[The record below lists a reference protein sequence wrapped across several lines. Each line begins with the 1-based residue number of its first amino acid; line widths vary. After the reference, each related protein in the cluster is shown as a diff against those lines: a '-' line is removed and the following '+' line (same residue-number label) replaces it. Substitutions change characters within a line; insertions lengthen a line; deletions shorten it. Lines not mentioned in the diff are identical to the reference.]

1 MGLGK
6 TIQSTGFLHQLHALP
21 QTRVR
26 GPFLIVAPLSLIGQW
41 QSESQTWAP
50 DLNVVFYHGSADA
63 REFIAKHEFYYS
75 DQFVPKQTAARLKKM
90 HVTKFHIL
98 ITTYEVVLKDVD
110 VLKKIRWKAL
120 IVDEAHRLKNP
131 KARLFEE
138 LASVPRDFCILL
150 TGTPLQN
157 STEELWALL
166 YFADPFTFKSKE
178 DFIEKFGELSDAKQV
193 SDLHTV
199 LKPYLLRR
207 VKEDVEKSLPPKEE
221 TILEVTLTPIQKKY
235 YKAIYERNTAFLFK
249 GSKPSNAPSLMNVMM
264 ELRKACNHPFLIR
277 GAEERIVEDAIASV
291 KDKAEEAGIEPSV
304 EPMKIFGEQLIKSS
318 GKFVLLA
325 KLLPKLYSGGHKV
338 LIFSQMVKV
347 LDLLEELL
355 KWKKYRYER
364 LDGSTNATSRVSA
377 VDRFIRKACQR
388 FVMLLSTRAGGL
400 GLNLTAADTVI
411 IFDSDWNPQ
420 NDLQA
425 MARSHRIGQTRPVR
439 VYRLLTAKT
448 YEMHMFHSA
457 SMKLGLDRA
466 VLAHQR
472 QQDGDDG
479 DGTSKKKDKESQAK
493 EIDALLKKGAYDV
506 FRDDDDNEAQKFM
519 ETDIDQLLEQSAKK
533 VTYGAANTSISSGL
547 GSFSKASFVTDTG
560 DGDKDVDL
568 DDPDFWAKA
577 VGLAAPV
584 ETPEE
589 IAQMI
594 DDGVKRSRKQV
605 QVYDPFADM
614 NEAEQKKKD
623 KIAQKV
629 KDEKEERE
637 RQRLERRLRKVE
649 DSSIHNKKKKDRD
662 SASVSSSPTNIDLME
677 DTTPKPKKIKKS
689 ERSKAQ
695 RRAENEDPTLERLK
709 QAWDVPQRNRGS
721 SSLLRFGFGRLCKI
735 RNDSNLTSLS
745 LQDLEVFVRA
755 YLFQIALQVAVSIMK
770 QLRAKGFTA
779 KSIEDIAEGELR
791 TVVCYWLG
799 YSSESEVSWICESVS
814 SVAAMHVDVASCTR
828 YLRMPLSLVDGDYVT
843 ELRKGPALRALRR
856 VGIMDR
862 LNSIIDDVAN
872 DVIASLGPEEMGRRG
887 CLIKDYSTMDTDSK
901 CRHLT
906 SEELVLGLGALLDS
920 HAEQT
925 NAPAVWWN
933 RSCDLALVVGSFVH
947 GFGNYES
954 MRSDEELPF
963 ASLMGAHAAHD
974 VGCAAA
980 GRFFIA
986 ATMISRR
993 VFDEALESSKAKAQL
1008 EAHAAVAAAVAATKK
1023 AHAEGASD
1031 DIIKGA
1037 TAGVTDAV
1045 NELDVEADDLHLVT
1059 LTRLNRR
1066 ISESHRSCL
1075 RQERTEGLGSDVKP
1089 SDLLPLPDPRVLDSR
1104 LAELVETIETR
1115 SVPTSTITQPLSSLI
1130 ADKPEPVVSS
1140 HEILESS
1147 RRRFNA
1153 APDNFGRDSN
1163 GIGFSG
1169 NQCGSTHRSLDD
1181 GSDYA
1186 VGSASPDLN
1195 FIATGN
1201 DGPRYLRA
1209 LGVPINITRYAIV
1222 SVVNAD
1228 RLIVE
1233 KMLANEK
1240 ERNFGKKLEHK
1251 REKKMTEFNADK
1263 IGSDDFDKVDGAPSK
1278 EEYEILETIPAVIS
1292 QDAILP
1298 AIRENSR
1305 LRASV
1310 CAVALH
1316 YGCPIGKADGCTISE
1331 FIVHSLQE
1339 HTPFSQALTSLF
1351 TFAKFT
1357 DKVKVLSGKIDFPPE
1372 MDIHAYVEDILL
1384 PHCLRISVYGNGPT
1398 TRYTRV
1404 SKGTFETAQGL
1415 SLYPEPFAPS
1425 QTPLP
1430 DPTLGAADHSIEA
1443 VLSACA
1449 ILRRVRLLRAAQY
1462 AVSGA
1467 LSSDQLRMIF
1477 SSQVLCQS
1485 MGDLPSWWNPCIHDL
1500 ALLVSVASGGI
1511 FNVFQNREGTV
1522 FDERGVV
1529 EEQVKS
1535 FAKTLNGTR
1544 HDIDAYV
1551 KGQTSEFPSPNA
1563 LERRLALLCS
1573 ETTKHLN
1580 DDTCYIHLPMFDHGG
1595 WPRN

>member
-6 TIQSTGFLHQLHALP
+6 TIQSTGFLHQLHALQ
-21 QTRVR
+21 QTQVR

-63 REFIAKHEFYYS
+63 REFIAQQEFYYT
-75 DQFVPKQTAARLKKM
+75 DQFLPKQTVAKLKKM

-166 YFADPFTFKSKE
+166 YFSDPITFKSKE

-277 GAEERIVEDAIASV
+277 GAEERIVADAIASA
-291 KDKAEEAGIEPSV
+291 KDTTDEMGIEPMV

-479 DGTSKKKDKESQAK
+479 DGKSKKRDKESQAK

-506 FRDDDDNEAQKFM
+506 FRDEDDNEAQKFM

-533 VTYGAANTSISSGL
+533 VTYGTANTSISSGL

-577 VGLAAPV
+577 VGLAAPI

-594 DDGVKRSRKQV
+594 DDGVKRSRRQV

-629 KDEKEERE
+629 KDEKEEKE
-637 RQRLERRLRKVE
+637 RQRLERKLRKIE
-649 DSSIHNKKKKDRD
+649 DKDKRRKDREPG
-662 SASVSSSPTNIDLME
+662 SGSSSPITVEVME
-677 DTTPKPKKIKKS
+677 DTTPKPKKLKKS

-695 RRAENEDPTLERLK
+695 RRAENADPTLERLK

-721 SSLLRFGFGRLCKI
+721 SSLLRFGFGRFCKL
-735 RNDSNLTSLS
+735 RNDSNLTSLA
-745 LQDLEVFVRA
+745 LQDIEIFVRA
-755 YLFQIALQVAVSIMK
+755 YLFQIAVQVAVSIMTK
-770 QLRAKGFTA
+770 LRKHDVPSM
-779 KSIEDIAEGELR
+779 SISDIAEGEMR
-791 TVVCYWLG
+791 AAISYWLG
-799 YSSESEVSWICESVS
+799 SSSEREVSWICESVCS
-814 SVAAMHVDVASCTR
+814 ASALQLEIEASTR
-828 YLRMPLSLVDGDYVT
+828 FFRMPLSLADVDYVA

-856 VGIMDR
+856 IGILDR
-862 LNSIIDDVAN
+862 LNLIMEKVVDEIIVA
-872 DVIASLGPEEMGRRG
+872 LGPEEMGRRG
-887 CLIKDYSTMDTDSK
+887 CLVKDYSTIDTDLK

-906 SEELVLGLGALLDS
+906 SEELILGLGARLDKKS
-920 HAEQT
+920 T
-925 NAPAVWWN
+925 P
-933 RSCDLALVVGSFVH
+933 VGH
-947 GFGNYES
+947 
-954 MRSDEELPF
+954 
-963 ASLMGAHAAHD
+963 
-974 VGCAAA
+974 
-980 GRFFIA
+980 
-986 ATMISRR
+986 
-993 VFDEALESSKAKAQL
+993 
-1008 EAHAAVAAAVAATKK
+1008 
-1023 AHAEGASD
+1023 
-1031 DIIKGA
+1031 
-1037 TAGVTDAV
+1037 
-1045 NELDVEADDLHLVT
+1045 LH
-1059 LTRLNRR
+1059 
-1066 ISESHRSCL
+1066 
-1075 RQERTEGLGSDVKP
+1075 
-1089 SDLLPLPDPRVLDSR
+1089 
-1104 LAELVETIETR
+1104 
-1115 SVPTSTITQPLSSLI
+1115 
-1130 ADKPEPVVSS
+1130 
-1140 HEILESS
+1140 
-1147 RRRFNA
+1147 
-1153 APDNFGRDSN
+1153 
-1163 GIGFSG
+1163 
-1169 NQCGSTHRSLDD
+1169 
-1181 GSDYA
+1181 
-1186 VGSASPDLN
+1186 
-1195 FIATGN
+1195 
-1201 DGPRYLRA
+1201 
-1209 LGVPINITRYAIV
+1209 
-1222 SVVNAD
+1222 
-1228 RLIVE
+1228 
-1233 KMLANEK
+1233 
-1240 ERNFGKKLEHK
+1240 
-1251 REKKMTEFNADK
+1251 
-1263 IGSDDFDKVDGAPSK
+1263 
-1278 EEYEILETIPAVIS
+1278 
-1292 QDAILP
+1292 
-1298 AIRENSR
+1298 
-1305 LRASV
+1305 
-1310 CAVALH
+1310 
-1316 YGCPIGKADGCTISE
+1316 
-1331 FIVHSLQE
+1331 
-1339 HTPFSQALTSLF
+1339 
-1351 TFAKFT
+1351 
-1357 DKVKVLSGKIDFPPE
+1357 
-1372 MDIHAYVEDILL
+1372 
-1384 PHCLRISVYGNGPT
+1384 
-1398 TRYTRV
+1398 
-1404 SKGTFETAQGL
+1404 
-1415 SLYPEPFAPS
+1415 
-1425 QTPLP
+1425 
-1430 DPTLGAADHSIEA
+1430 
-1443 VLSACA
+1443 
-1449 ILRRVRLLRAAQY
+1449 
-1462 AVSGA
+1462 
-1467 LSSDQLRMIF
+1467 
-1477 SSQVLCQS
+1477 
-1485 MGDLPSWWNPCIHDL
+1485 
-1500 ALLVSVASGGI
+1500 
-1511 FNVFQNREGTV
+1511 
-1522 FDERGVV
+1522 
-1529 EEQVKS
+1529 
-1535 FAKTLNGTR
+1535 
-1544 HDIDAYV
+1544 
-1551 KGQTSEFPSPNA
+1551 
-1563 LERRLALLCS
+1563 
-1573 ETTKHLN
+1573 
-1580 DDTCYIHLPMFDHGG
+1580 HGG
-1595 WPRN
+1595 TEVATLL